1 MEKTIYQML
10 KRDTKDYTVDDISDE
25 IKQCKIFLKSE
36 GFNKFHGDKGMEV
49 VKFNLKS
56 PRILGQC
63 GYRAYGA
70 EFNFNPTYF
79 KIADKLAVHSTIM
92 HEVIHSVVGCENHRT
107 KFQMLAKLANY
118 KLGLKVAT
126 QTTDMAYAQ
135 HLQKIKEVKSKYQIT
150 CKGCGH
156 IYYKQ
161 RMSKSIDLMIKL
173 EGKPS
178 PYFKCPY
185 CGGNAFDVKINH

>member
-1 MEKTIYQML
+1 MNQTIYQML
-10 KRDTKDYTVDDISDE
+10 ERDTKDYTVDDISNE
-25 IKQCKIFLKSE
+25 IEQCKIFLKSE

-49 VKFNLKS
+49 VKFNLSS
-56 PRILGQC
+56 PKILGQC
-63 GYRAYGA
+63 GYRSYGA
-70 EFNFNPTYF
+70 EFNFNPAYF

-92 HEVIHSVVGCENHRT
+92 HEVIHSVVGCENHKT
-107 KFQMLAKLANY
+107 KFQMLAKLVNY

-126 QTTDMAYAQ
+126 HTVDTAYGQ
-135 HLQKIKEVKSKYQIT
+135 YVQKINEVKSKYHIT

-161 RMSKSIDLMIKL
+161 RMSKTIDLMIRL

-178 PYFKCPY
+178 PYLSCPY